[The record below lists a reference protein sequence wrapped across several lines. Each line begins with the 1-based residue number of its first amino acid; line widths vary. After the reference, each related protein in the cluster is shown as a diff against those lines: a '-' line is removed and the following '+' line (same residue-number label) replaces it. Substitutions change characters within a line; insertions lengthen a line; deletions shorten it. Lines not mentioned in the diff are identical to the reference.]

1 MESLAGQ
8 LLVASPQLRD
18 PNFLRTVVLMIQHS
32 EEGAL
37 GVVLNR
43 PGGKTVREVWDM
55 IDFDPVERDDV
66 VYVGGPVP
74 GPIIAVHTD
83 EELAD
88 HPIGAGLFASTQN
101 TSVDALVRQ
110 GDHPVRL
117 YSGHSG
123 WGGGQLEGELEVGGW
138 LTTGATIDDAFADP
152 ETLWRTVTGRIG
164 FSIMAPGLDRSR
176 FPDDPSMN

>member
-1 MESLAGQ
+1 MDSLTGR

-18 PNFLRTVVLMIQHS
+18 PNFHRTVVLMIQHT
-32 EEGAL
+32 EDGAL

-43 PGGKTVREVWDM
+43 PGEKTVEQVWDM
-55 IDFDPVERDDV
+55 IDFDPVERADP

-83 EELAD
+83 ENLAD
-88 HPIGAGLFASTQN
+88 QVVGVGLYASTQN

-110 GDHPVRL
+110 AEHPVRL

-123 WGGGQLEGELEVGGW
+123 WGGGQLEGELEAGGW
-138 LTTGATIDDAFADP
+138 LTGPVAPGDAFGDP
-152 ETLWRTVTGRIG
+152 ESLWRQVTSRIG
-164 FSIMAPGLDRSR
+164 FSIMAPGVDRSR
-176 FPDDPSMN
+176 FPEDPSLN